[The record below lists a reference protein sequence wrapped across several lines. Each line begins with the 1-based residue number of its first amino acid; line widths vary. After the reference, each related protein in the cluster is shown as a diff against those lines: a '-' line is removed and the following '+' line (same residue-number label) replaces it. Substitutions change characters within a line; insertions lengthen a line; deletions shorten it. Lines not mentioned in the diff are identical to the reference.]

1 MENITNV
8 PPILELLP
16 QRPPFVIVDRIADFN
31 ETTIT
36 TELLIKD
43 NEIFIEDDKL
53 SATGLIENIA
63 QTCATRIGYINWLN
77 NNAINIGYIGAVH
90 DLNIYRRPK
99 LGEKIQTTIESVVEI
114 MNMTLVKAVVKCGD
128 ETLVEAE
135 MKIAVS
141 NKPKNN
147 K

>member
-1 MENITNV
+1 MDNITYV
-8 PPILELLP
+8 PSILELLP
-16 QRPPFVIVDRIADFN
+16 QRPPFVIVDRIVDFN
-31 ETTIT
+31 DTTIT
-36 TELLIKD
+36 TELQVKD
-43 NEIFIEDDKL
+43 NDIFIEGGKL
-53 SATGLIENIA
+53 TAEGLIENIA

-90 DLNIYRRPK
+90 DLIIYRRPH
-99 LGEKIQTTIESVVEI
+99 LGEKIQTSIEAVVEI
-114 MNMTLVKAVVKCGD
+114 MSMTLVKAVVKCGE

-141 NKPKNN
+141 NKPMNN